1 MKKAIRFTAEKQQEL
16 ISRYQFCERVV
27 EFGWIPVPPE
37 DLGEDFIIHIYY
49 EGKATGVSFF
59 AQEKS
64 ITNLEERQKDG
75 FLPYSFEVKDL
86 KHWDNFAQPVVLIVW
101 DIKLRQG
108 CWVLLKDAIKH
119 VDQVRPNWRDQ
130 GETTV
135 YIPLKNTTD
144 DSGLLSLRHK
154 VGKSMFPI
162 IGMNK
167 ELSMKMSLAPLDE
180 WDDKEMAKSFEEF
193 YDEGSEVTLKGN
205 IIQSIEVPDWA
216 KPWFDTDF
224 TEITMGSLGSSE
236 PLPTDISIITVDG
249 NTETMKGVELKFTQT
264 GSQTKY
270 LSNEHQNAPLT
281 FKFVFSSSKNC
292 SASVGL
298 NNLGNNVNITRD
310 ILRFKQ
316 ALSKG
321 GKLQLFSIAHNKP
334 LPVDVPVPYQPEF
347 GPTTEYMQI
356 IDCLCLIQAKTGQFI
371 KLETDEFSKQD
382 IQTINELL
390 IIIEQGKL
398 IKVGK
403 KINKKFET
411 EPPEDIF
418 EYLEQK
424 KQITLTTNHENS
436 SAELLDQKIEM
447 GKAIEQTKGTL
458 DMTHSELENA
468 IEIYKTEGL
477 LSLQLTDVEIVVT
490 FPNWVKEK

>member
-1 MKKAIRFTAEKQQEL
+1 M
-16 ISRYQFCERVV
+16 
-27 EFGWIPVPPE
+27 
-37 DLGEDFIIHIYY
+37 
-49 EGKATGVSFF
+49 
-59 AQEKS
+59 
-64 ITNLEERQKDG
+64 
-75 FLPYSFEVKDL
+75 
-86 KHWDNFAQPVVLIVW
+86 
-101 DIKLRQG
+101 
-108 CWVLLKDAIKH
+108 
-119 VDQVRPNWRDQ
+119 
-130 GETTV
+130 
-135 YIPLKNTTD
+135 
-144 DSGLLSLRHK
+144 
-154 VGKSMFPI
+154 
-162 IGMNK
+162 
-167 ELSMKMSLAPLDE
+167 
-180 WDDKEMAKSFEEF
+180 
-193 YDEGSEVTLKGN
+193 
-205 IIQSIEVPDWA
+205 
-216 KPWFDTDF
+216 
-224 TEITMGSLGSSE
+224 
-236 PLPTDISIITVDG
+236 
-249 NTETMKGVELKFTQT
+249 
-264 GSQTKY
+264 
-270 LSNEHQNAPLT
+270 
-281 FKFVFSSSKNC
+281 
-292 SASVGL
+292 
-298 NNLGNNVNITRD
+298 
-310 ILRFKQ
+310 RFKQ